1 MRTVLVLVT
10 AVGLAAA
17 SVGADEPA
25 KKDKPQVREIDAKG
39 LGRQDRGVDATKPTV
54 ITSAEELAKVFPDEE
69 VQKRLKKEVDF
80 SKEKMLFFD
89 WGGSGGDKL
98 TFTETKGD
106 KGLEV
111 VFSYRPGQTDD
122 LRHHT
127 KLYVLPKNA
136 TWKFGA
142 VKE

>member
-17 SVGADEPA
+17 SVLADEPA
-25 KKDKPQVREIDAKG
+25 KKEARVREIYAKE
-39 LGRQDRGVDATKPTV
+39 LGRKDRGNDATKPTV
-54 ITSAEELAKVFPDEE
+54 INSAEELAKVFPEEE
-69 VQKRLKKEVDF
+69 VQKALKTEVDF
-80 SKEKMLFFD
+80 SKEKMLFFN
-89 WGGSGGDKL
+89 WGGSGQDNL

-111 VFSYRPGQTDD
+111 VFHYRQGLTDD

-127 KLYVLPKNA
+127 KLYVLPKDA
-136 TWKFGA
+136 TWK
-142 VKE
+142 VEKP

>member
-1 MRTVLVLVT
+1 MRAVLVMVT

-17 SVGADEPA
+17 SVFADEPA
-25 KKDKPQVREIDAKG
+25 KKDKEPQVREIDAKG
-39 LGRQDRGVDATKPTV
+39 LGRKDRGVDATKPTV

-111 VFSYRPGQTDD
+111 VFSYRQGLTDD

-127 KLYVLPKNA
+127 KLYVLPKDA
-136 TWKFGA
+136 TWKFD
-142 VKE
+142 KP